1 VNRFFLGA
9 LLCFIIYIAFAKA
22 NTNIPYKS
30 DMAQFSSRVE
40 VSGDPTLLGDM
51 NMGMPGMNMNMN
63 MGMNMGPGMSAHVSV
78 AVIAK

>member
-1 VNRFFLGA
+1 
-9 LLCFIIYIAFAKA
+9 
-22 NTNIPYKS
+22 
-30 DMAQFSSRVE
+30 MAQFSSRFE

-63 MGMNMGPGMSAHVSV
+63 MNMGMNMGMPGMSAHVSV